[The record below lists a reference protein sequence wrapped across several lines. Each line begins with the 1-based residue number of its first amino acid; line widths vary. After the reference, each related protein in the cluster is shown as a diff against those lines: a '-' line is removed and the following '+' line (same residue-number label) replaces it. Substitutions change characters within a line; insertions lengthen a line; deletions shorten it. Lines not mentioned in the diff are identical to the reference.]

1 MPVNSD
7 PSMDR
12 QILLDRLA
20 REACRHGQL
29 TLASGRSSE
38 HSMNC
43 KPVALSGRGLALL
56 CLCTFSLI

>member
-1 MPVNSD
+1 
-7 PSMDR
+7 MDR